1 MMENLNEMLGI
12 SEPAKMQNSN
22 SGDAIRNI
30 IETHKK
36 EYLKRL
42 GIVKELSDEE
52 ATLSNHKF
60 RHMFTSNC
68 RQEGY
73 DWSSENNC
81 YVKWGWAEYAE
92 VSDEEYLWIAQM
104 LTPLSQT
111 YLQSIDG
118 KLRTIKHIMQF
129 FLIVVIVGLIISII
143 QGIIMCVNLA

>member
-1 MMENLNEMLGI
+1 MDN
-12 SEPAKMQNSN
+12 K
-22 SGDAIRNI
+22 IRDVINP
-30 IETHKK
+30 HKN
-36 EYLKRL
+36 EYLKSLR
-42 GIVKELSDEE
+42 IVKELTDEE
-52 ATLSNHKF
+52 ASLSNHKF

-73 DWSSENNC
+73 DWSSDNNC

-92 VSDEEYLWIAQM
+92 VSDEKYLWIAQM

-129 FLIVVIVGLIISII
+129 FLIILIIGLIISIVY
-143 QGIIMCVNLA
+143 GIISGVNAINAINEAAEYSRYRY